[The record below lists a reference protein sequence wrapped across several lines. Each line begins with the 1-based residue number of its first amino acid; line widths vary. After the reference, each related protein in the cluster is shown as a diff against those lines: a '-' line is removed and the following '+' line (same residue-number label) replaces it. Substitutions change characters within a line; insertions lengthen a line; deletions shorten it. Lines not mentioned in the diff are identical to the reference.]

1 MKLFGLFVGFSSAL
15 PAYNEVAD
23 LAAAP
28 NATEAVKEIEQKMA
42 DLLQKQDDLNLRHQE
57 VKLRL

>member
-1 MKLFGLFVGFSSAL
+1 MKLFGLIVAFSSAL

-28 NATEAVKEIEQKMA
+28 NATEAVKEIEEK
-42 DLLQKQDDLNLRHQE
+42 R
-57 VKLRL
+57 